1 MSREYT
7 VILNYY
13 NKSPK
18 LLEKQVKAIL
28 NQTLPPTQI
37 WACFMGGDEKFN
49 LLKKYIE
56 VTKGHDNAFFVI
68 SDYNFK
74 YIGRYQLA
82 LTAQTEYIVML
93 DDDRIPDIAYCAK
106 MVDILAKQDCIVQ
119 QYGWVLKKPEECGG
133 DFLLPFMKEHN
144 PYLEADEDA
153 LIEADY
159 LCGGMS
165 FRKSS
170 LIHLFKED
178 IWTVTTGEDIMF
190 CFRAKKNGIP
200 VYIHR
205 PSNKAGPRQ
214 VLYHEHEGVNYTIN
228 TPHILELRTEII
240 KREMGEE

>member
-1 MSREYT
+1 MSKEYT

-18 LLEKQVKAIL
+18 LLEIQVKQIL

-56 VTKGHDNAFFVI
+56 VTRGHDNAFFVV

-93 DDDRIPDIAYCAK
+93 DDDRIPDDAYCAK
-106 MVDILAKQDCIVQ
+106 MVDILTKEDCIVQ
-119 QYGWVLKKPEECGG
+119 QFGWVLKEPREGVG
-133 DFLLPFMKEHN
+133 DFLLPFKN
-144 PYLEADEDA
+144 NSYLEADEDA
-153 LIEADY
+153 LVEADY

-190 CFRAKKNGIP
+190 CMRAKKNGIP

-205 PSNKAGPRQ
+205 PSDPQ
-214 VLYHEHEGVNYTIN
+214 QILWHENEGVNFTIDN
-228 TPHILELRTEII
+228 PSIIELRTEII
-240 KREMGEE
+240 KKEMNEK